1 MNKKGD
7 ERRIIGRDEVRP
19 LLGRIFRSGKLELL
33 SEQREEADWFVS
45 AISEEEVIPYERPD
59 AYVCR
64 GNQILMIEHFEI
76 DGYPE
81 KKKGSSKLKEN
92 EIRLE
97 RRAMEI
103 LRENRVAMVQD
114 CLDEANAYTK
124 FIKNCKRRFDKHYTQ
139 IDQYKQNLIES
150 GVATPDT
157 EFLICFLMEDVS
169 PLGTWACDETG
180 LHPVCLGE
188 SQEFLDF
195 WKDRP
200 NVDWIL
206 SAIETDAGYKPYFLS
221 RNEIGDYE
229 SRARD
234 YVRCQFLSSN
244 TQCSTWIETELR

>member
-1 MNKKGD
+1 MDGMNKMST
-7 ERRIIGRDEVRP
+7 GRDEVRP
-19 LLGRIFRSGKLELL
+19 ILGRIFRSGKLELL
-33 SEQREEADWFVS
+33 SEQREDADWFVS

-97 RRAMEI
+97 REAREK
-103 LRENRVAMVQD
+103 LRENSKALVRG
-114 CLDEANAYTK
+114 CLGEANTYTQ
-124 FIKNCKRRFDKHYTQ
+124 FVNNCKRRFDKHYAQ
-139 IDQYKQNLIES
+139 IDRYKQNLIES

-169 PLGTWACDETG
+169 PMGTWVCGENG
-180 LHPVCLGE
+180 LYPVCLGE
-188 SQEFLDF
+188 SREFLSF

-206 SAIETDAGYKPYFLS
+206 SAIETDAGYRPYFLS
-221 RNEIGDYE
+221 KNELDVYMK
-229 SRARD
+229 RARD
-234 YVRCQFLSSN
+234 YTRCQFLSSN
-244 TQCSTWIETELR
+244 TQCSTWIETELS